1 MEKTLEKR
9 FRFLCLLSVLCFFF
23 LPFCISY
30 SFLKTDY
37 FFPYLFASFFALFIG
52 LYISPFL
59 AFLCFM
65 YDLLSFCLIIYL
77 MPGAGRHHLRGFS
90 IFSFSFPPF
99 FNGRIT
105 PFLLDS
111 ILREMF
117 FFSPFFLFAILVLH
131 RPIRDFGGEKG
142 GYDAF

>member
-1 MEKTLEKR
+1 
-9 FRFLCLLSVLCFFF
+9 
-23 LPFCISY
+23 
-30 SFLKTDY
+30 
-37 FFPYLFASFFALFIG
+37 
-52 LYISPFL
+52 
-59 AFLCFM
+59 M

-117 FFSPFFLFAILVLH
+117 FFSPFFLFASPALH
-131 RPIRDFGGEKG
+131 PPRRAGAGPPG